1 MSTAAAREPI
11 GADEL
16 FVRALSYNEPVV
28 RALEAELQQ
37 EYVNRYGDQDQTPV
51 DDGQFD
57 PPQGMFLVGFVGS
70 EPVASGGFRWHEDG
84 VAEIKRMYVVEDH
97 RGIGLARRMLGELEA
112 RAAEAGYE
120 RTVLVTGLAQPEAI
134 ALYQSSGY
142 VAIEPFGMYKDS
154 DLVRCFGKDLS

>member
-11 GADEL
+11 GADGL
-16 FVRALSYNEPVV
+16 FVRPLSYSEPVV

-37 EYVNRYGDQDQTPV
+37 EYVNRYGGEDQTPI
-51 DDGQFD
+51 DHGQFD
-57 PPQGMFLVGFVGS
+57 PPGGLFLVGFVGS
-70 EPVASGGFRWHEDG
+70 EPVASGGFRRHADG

-97 RGIGLARRMLGELEA
+97 RGIGLARRMLAELET
-112 RAAEAGYE
+112 RAAEAGYA

-142 VAIEPFGMYKDS
+142 ASIEPFGPYKDS
-154 DLVRCFGKDLS
+154 DLVRCFGKDL

>member
-16 FVRALSYNEPVV
+16 FIRPLSYGEPVV

-37 EYVNRYGDQDQTPV
+37 EYVNRYGGQDETPI

-57 PPQGMFLVGFVGS
+57 PPEGLFLVGFVGS
-70 EPVASGGFRWHEDG
+70 EPVASGGFRRHEVG

-97 RGIGLARRMLGELEA
+97 RGIGLARRMLAELES
-112 RAAEAGYE
+112 RAAQAGYG
-120 RTVLVTGLAQPEAI
+120 RAVLVTGLAQPEAI

-142 VAIEPFGMYKDS
+142 TPIEPFGQYEDS
-154 DLVRCFGKDLS
+154 DLVRCFGKDL